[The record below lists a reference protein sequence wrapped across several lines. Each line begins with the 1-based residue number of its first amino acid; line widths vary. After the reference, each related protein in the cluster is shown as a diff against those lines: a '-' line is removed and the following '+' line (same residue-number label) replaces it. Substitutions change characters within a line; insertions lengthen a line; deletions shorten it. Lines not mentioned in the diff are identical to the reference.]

1 MAELS
6 NHLMALTVVTYLAAM
21 IGYAAEY
28 AFGDRNPSRTAAPH
42 ARQLVGAGAAVEAEP
57 AAGATVPPASPGVES
72 AATPAVET
80 AATPGAETLPAPEVT
95 PPRRFDPGRWA
106 GRIAV
111 VLNALGLLLHLAAL
125 VTRGVAAH
133 RMPWGNMYEF
143 ILSVTF
149 VGSAAWLL
157 LLGRKPAIR
166 HLGLFVTLAL
176 VVLLGADGLIAYT
189 PVGPLVPAL
198 HSYWFVIHVSTII
211 LASGI
216 LLLGAVPATMFLI
229 KTGYDQ
235 GKRRFPYPLGR
246 HVPAAPT
253 LERLTFRLHAFAFPL
268 FTFGALIAG
277 PLWAEASWGRY
288 WGWDPKEV
296 WAFISWIVYAC
307 YLHARATPSVKRTTA
322 TWIAL
327 LGFATMLM
335 NLFGVNLFFS
345 GLHSYANPGG
355 M

>member
-1 MAELS
+1 MAQLS
-6 NHLMALTVVTYLAAM
+6 NQLFAVAVLAYLAAM
-21 IGYAAEY
+21 VCYAAEY
-28 AFGDRNPSRTAAPH
+28 AFGNRSLIGRAAARP
-42 ARQLVGAGAAVEAEP
+42 ARQLVGAGAPVDLPVAEE
-57 AAGATVPPASPGVES
+57 ASPRRTNGR
-72 AATPAVET
+72 
-80 AATPGAETLPAPEVT
+80 AE
-95 PPRRFDPGRWA
+95 WA
-106 GRIAV
+106 GRIAIGV
-111 VLNALGLLLHLAAL
+111 NALALLLHLGSL
-125 VTRGVAAH
+125 VTRGIAAD

-149 VGSAAWLL
+149 VGSAAWLAVL
-157 LLGRKPAIR
+157 SRKPGVR

-176 VVLLGADGLIAYT
+176 VIMLGADGMVAYT

-216 LLLGAVPATMFLI
+216 LLFGAVPATMFLI
-229 KTGYDQ
+229 RTGYDR
-235 GKRRFPYPLGR
+235 GKRRFPYPLGK
-246 HVPAAPT
+246 HVPAAAA

-296 WAFISWIVYAC
+296 WAFISWIVYAG

-345 GLHSYANPGG
+345 GLHSYANAGG
-355 M
+355 LG

>member
-6 NHLMALTVVTYLAAM
+6 NQLMAVAVLAYLAAM
-21 IGYAAEY
+21 VCYAAEY
-28 AFGDRNPSRTAAPH
+28 AFGSTSRIGRAAVRP
-42 ARQLVGAGAAVEAEP
+42 ARQLVGAGAPVPPDDDLAEVEAP
-57 AAGATVPPASPGVES
+57 KAGKSGEI
-72 AATPAVET
+72 
-80 AATPGAETLPAPEVT
+80 L
-95 PPRRFDPGRWA
+95 

-111 VLNALGLLLHLAAL
+111 GLNIVALLLHLGAL
-125 VTRGVAAH
+125 ITRGIAAD
-133 RMPWGNMYEF
+133 RMPWGNMYEY
-143 ILSVTF
+143 ILSATF
-149 VGSAAWLL
+149 VGSAVWVGVLL
-157 LLGRKPAIR
+157 RRPAIR
-166 HLGLFVTLAL
+166 HIGLFVTLAL
-176 VVLLGADGLIAYT
+176 VLLLGADGMIAYT

-216 LLLGAVPATMFLI
+216 FLIGAVPATMFLI
-229 KTGYDQ
+229 RDGYDK
-235 GKRRFPYPLGR
+235 GKRRFPYSLGR
-246 HVPAAPT
+246 NTPDATV

-277 PLWAEASWGRY
+277 PIWAEASWGRY

-296 WAFISWIVYAC
+296 WAFISWIVYAG
-307 YLHARATPSVKRTTA
+307 YLHARATPSVKRTVA

-335 NLFGVNLFFS
+335 NLFGVNLFF
-345 GLHSYANPGG
+345 GGFHSYANAGG

>member
-6 NHLMALTVVTYLAAM
+6 NQLMAVTVLAYLAAM
-21 IGYAAEY
+21 VCYAAEY
-28 AFGDRNPSRTAAPH
+28 AFGDRSHIGRAADRP
-42 ARQLVGAGAAVEAEP
+42 ARQLVGAGAP
-57 AAGATVPPASPGVES
+57 IPPADYAEVPRTGPKRDRGV
-72 AATPAVET
+72 
-80 AATPGAETLPAPEVT
+80 L
-95 PPRRFDPGRWA
+95 
-106 GRIAV
+106 
-111 VLNALGLLLHLAAL
+111 LGLIGVGLNWLALVLHIGTV
-125 VTRGVAAH
+125 VTRGVAAD

-143 ILSVTF
+143 ILAVTL
-149 VGSAAWLL
+149 VGSAVWLGVL
-157 LLGRKPAIR
+157 TRWPGIR
-166 HLGLFVTLAL
+166 HLGLFAALTL
-176 VVLLGADGLIAYT
+176 VVLLGAAGLIAYT

-198 HSYWFVIHVSTII
+198 NSYWYIIHVATII

-216 LLLGAVPATMFLI
+216 LLVGAVPAAMFLI
-229 KTGYDQ
+229 KTGHDQ
-235 GKRRFPYPLGR
+235 GKRRFPYTLGAK
-246 HVPAAPT
+246 VPPAVT

-296 WAFISWIVYAC
+296 WAFISWVVYAA

-327 LGFATMLM
+327 VGFATMLM
-335 NLFGVNLFFS
+335 NLFGVNLFFE
-345 GLHSYANPGG
+345 GLHSYANASG

>member
-6 NHLMALTVVTYLAAM
+6 NHLMALTVLAYLVAM
-21 IGYAAEY
+21 VCYAGEY
-28 AFGDRNPSRTAAPH
+28 AFGKRSRIGRAAVQP
-42 ARQLVGAGAAVEAEP
+42 ARALVGAGAPVDNPGADVLP
-57 AAGATVPPASPGVES
+57 PGDGFAAGDDEPPVSSQPK
-72 AATPAVET
+72 
-80 AATPGAETLPAPEVT
+80 GAGE
-95 PPRRFDPGRWA
+95 WA

-111 VLNALGLLLHLAAL
+111 GVNLLGVLLHLGTL
-125 VTRGVAAH
+125 ITRGIAAD
-133 RMPWGNMYEF
+133 RMPWGNMYEY
-143 ILSVTF
+143 ILSATF
-149 VGSAAWLL
+149 VGSAVWAGIVL
-157 LLGRKPAIR
+157 RRPVVR
-166 HLGLFVTLAL
+166 HLGLFATLGL
-176 VVLLGADGLIAYT
+176 VVLLGAAGMVAYT

-198 HSYWFVIHVSTII
+198 HSYWFVIHVSTVI

-216 LLLGAVPATMFLI
+216 FLIGAVPASMFLVRN
-229 KTGYDQ
+229 GYDE
-235 GKRRFPYPLGR
+235 GKRKFPYTLGR
-246 HVPAAPT
+246 NIPAAVT

-296 WAFISWIVYAC
+296 WAFISWVVYAA
-307 YLHARATPSVKRTTA
+307 YLHARSTPSVKRTVA

-327 LGFATMLM
+327 FGFATMLM

>member
-6 NHLMALTVVTYLAAM
+6 NQLMVVTVLAYLAAM
-21 IGYAAEY
+21 ICHAAEY
-28 AFGDRNPSRTAAPH
+28 SFGARSHIGRAAARP
-42 ARQLVGAGAAVEAEP
+42 ARQLVGAGAPASDLEEPLAVEEP
-57 AAGATVPPASPGVES
+57 KFEEPKRDRGALLGK
-72 AATPAVET
+72 
-80 AATPGAETLPAPEVT
+80 
-95 PPRRFDPGRWA
+95 
-106 GRIAV
+106 IAV
-111 VLNALGLLLHLAAL
+111 AVTGVGWLAHLGTLI
-125 VTRGVAAH
+125 TRGIAAD

-149 VGSAAWLL
+149 VGSTVWLGVVL
-157 LLGRKPAIR
+157 RRPAIR
-166 HLGLFVTLAL
+166 HLGLFVTLVL
-176 VVLLGADGLIAYT
+176 VMLLGAAGLVAYT

-198 HSYWFVIHVSTII
+198 NSYWFIIHVSTVI

-216 LLLGAVPATMFLI
+216 FLIGAVPAAMFLI
-229 KTGYDQ
+229 RSGYDQ
-235 GKRRFPYPLGR
+235 GKRKFPYTLGKR
-246 HVPAAPT
+246 VSDATA

-277 PLWAEASWGRY
+277 PIWAEASWGRY

-296 WAFISWIVYAC
+296 WAFISWVVYAC

-327 LGFATMLM
+327 LGFATMLI
-335 NLFGVNLFFS
+335 NLFGVNLFVS
-345 GLHSYANPGG
+345 GLHSYANAKG

>member
-6 NHLMALTVVTYLAAM
+6 NQLMAFTVLAYLAAM
-21 IGYAAEY
+21 VGYAAEY
-28 AFGDRNPSRTAAPH
+28 AFGNRSHVGRAA
-42 ARQLVGAGAAVEAEP
+42 ARPAKQLVGAGAP
-57 AAGATVPPASPGVES
+57 VPPAAEAPVVEER
-72 AATPAVET
+72 APLDR
-80 AATPGAETLPAPEVT
+80 GA
-95 PPRRFDPGRWA
+95 WA

-111 VLNALGLLLHLAAL
+111 GVNALGLLLHLGAL
-125 VTRGVAAH
+125 VTRGVAAD

-143 ILSVTF
+143 IMSVTF
-149 VGSAAWLL
+149 VGSAVWLGL
-157 LLGRKPAIR
+157 VIRKPGVR

-176 VVLLGADGLIAYT
+176 VVLLGADALIAYT

-216 LLLGAVPATMFLI
+216 FLVGAVPATMFLI
-229 KTGYDQ
+229 KTGSDE
-235 GKRRFPYPLGR
+235 GKRRFPYTLGTR
-246 HVPAAPT
+246 MPAAAT

-296 WAFISWIVYAC
+296 WAFISWVVYAC
-307 YLHARATPSVKRTTA
+307 YLHARATPSVKRTVA

-345 GLHSYANPGG
+345 GMHSYANPGG

>member
-1 MAELS
+1 MADLS
-6 NHLMALTVVTYLAAM
+6 NQLMALTVLGYLVAM
-21 IGYAAEY
+21 VCYAGEY
-28 AFGDRNPSRTAAPH
+28 AFGDRGRIGRAAIRP
-42 ARQLVGAGAAVEAEP
+42 ARQLVGAGAVVPDDVVPDDVVAEDEGTPRP
-57 AAGATVPPASPGVES
+57 ANGPRTGAGE
-72 AATPAVET
+72 
-80 AATPGAETLPAPEVT
+80 
-95 PPRRFDPGRWA
+95 WA
-106 GRIAV
+106 GRIAIGCNIV
-111 VLNALGLLLHLAAL
+111 GLLLHLGAL
-125 VTRGVAAH
+125 ATRGIAAD
-133 RMPWGNMYEF
+133 RMPWGNMYEY
-143 ILSVTF
+143 ILSATF
-149 VGSAAWLL
+149 VGSAVWVGVVL
-157 LLGRKPAIR
+157 RRPAVR
-166 HLGLFVTLAL
+166 HLGLFASLGL
-176 VVLLGADGLIAYT
+176 VVLLGADGMIAYT

-216 LLLGAVPATMFLI
+216 FLIGAVPAAMFLVRN
-229 KTGYDQ
+229 GYDR
-235 GKRRFPYPLGR
+235 GKRAFPYTLGR
-246 HVPAAPT
+246 HVPAAVT

-296 WAFISWIVYAC
+296 WAFISWIVYAA
-307 YLHARATPSVKRTTA
+307 YLHARSTPSVRRTVA

-345 GLHSYANPGG
+345 GLHSYANAGG

>member
-6 NHLMALTVVTYLAAM
+6 NQLMVVTVLAYLAAM
-21 IGYAAEY
+21 VCHAAEY
-28 AFGDRNPSRTAAPH
+28 SFGARSHIGRAAARP
-42 ARQLVGAGAAVEAEP
+42 ARQLVGSGAPVPDDPPVVDEP
-57 AAGATVPPASPGVES
+57 AVPTRDRGALLGK
-72 AATPAVET
+72 
-80 AATPGAETLPAPEVT
+80 
-95 PPRRFDPGRWA
+95 
-106 GRIAV
+106 IAV
-111 VLNALGLLLHLAAL
+111 WVTGFGLLAHLGTL
-125 VTRGVAAH
+125 VTRGIAAD

-149 VGSAAWLL
+149 VGSAVWL
-157 LLGRKPAIR
+157 GVVIRRPAIR
-166 HLGLFVTLAL
+166 HLGLFVTLVL
-176 VVLLGADGLIAYT
+176 VMLLGAAGLIAYT

-198 HSYWFVIHVSTII
+198 NSYWFVIHVSTVI

-216 LLLGAVPATMFLI
+216 FLVGFVPAAMFLI
-229 KTGYDQ
+229 KAGYDK
-235 GKRRFPYPLGR
+235 GKRSFPYTLGKR
-246 HVPAAPT
+246 VPPAEA

-296 WAFISWIVYAC
+296 WAFISWVVYAA

-322 TWIAL
+322 TWIAIV
-327 LGFATMLM
+327 GFATMLM
-335 NLFGVNLFFS
+335 NLFGVNLFFE
-345 GLHSYANPGG
+345 GLHSYANAGG